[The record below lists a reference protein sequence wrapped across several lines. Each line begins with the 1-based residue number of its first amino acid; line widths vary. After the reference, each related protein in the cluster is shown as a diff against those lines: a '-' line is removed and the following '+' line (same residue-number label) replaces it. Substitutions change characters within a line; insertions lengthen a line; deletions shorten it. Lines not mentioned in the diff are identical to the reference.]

1 MKKGLLSLVFLW
13 ISLYAVGQLV
23 SVKIDSVSVEEMRAN
38 FYQSDAFL
46 VLNDSMHRYDKK
58 PVSSGQRSL
67 TLFIEKEGQ
76 LHQLKQGK
84 ALPASFYRICGNPAD
99 REYYLSWVGVC
110 DENAVDKDS
119 TVRQFLKDT
128 YGTFKYKEKVEL
140 VPAKW
145 FSGALI
151 SMSNPFR
158 YGGMILSENAS
169 IISFSEGCLSD
180 NRFVPL
186 GSSRLWLDVEEVRNA
201 YTFGRQ
207 QGGVSDYRC
216 SGLSP
221 EEFWKE
227 ERRNIN
233 ACLAL
238 FARDVMRLCREERE
252 APKSEFSLLFHYDSQ
267 RRLHVDVLLPKELNE
282 EERRRMD
289 ELQRAVALQPPGLFS
304 SFFTIDGRVFPG
316 MYVKAT
322 YERGRW
328 RFEDYRFLNLKG

>member
-99 REYYLSWVGVC
+99 QEYYLSWVGVC

-128 YGTFKYKEKVEL
+128 YGTFKYKEKVE
-140 VPAKW
+140 
-145 FSGALI
+145 
-151 SMSNPFR
+151 
-158 YGGMILSENAS
+158 
-169 IISFSEGCLSD
+169 
-180 NRFVPL
+180 NRFK
-186 GSSRLWLDVEEVRNA
+186 N
-201 YTFGRQ
+201 
-207 QGGVSDYRC
+207 
-216 SGLSP
+216 
-221 EEFWKE
+221 
-227 ERRNIN
+227 
-233 ACLAL
+233 
-238 FARDVMRLCREERE
+238 
-252 APKSEFSLLFHYDSQ
+252 PK
-267 RRLHVDVLLPKELNE
+267 
-282 EERRRMD
+282 
-289 ELQRAVALQPPGLFS
+289 
-304 SFFTIDGRVFPG
+304 
-316 MYVKAT
+316 
-322 YERGRW
+322 
-328 RFEDYRFLNLKG
+328 